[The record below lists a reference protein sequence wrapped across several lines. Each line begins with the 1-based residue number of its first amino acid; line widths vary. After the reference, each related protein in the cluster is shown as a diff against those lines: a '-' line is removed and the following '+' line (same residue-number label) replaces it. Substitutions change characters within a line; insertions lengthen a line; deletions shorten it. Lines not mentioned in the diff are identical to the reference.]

1 MRVYRKR
8 RDKKKKK
15 LKVDEESASGIES
28 ADRKCVKVMRCG
40 RVHAGLRQFFSLNV
54 SLLFIVH
61 ISTASRCGFLSAFR
75 SEDKPKAAV

>member
-15 LKVDEESASGIES
+15 TESSRRECFCIES
-28 ADRKCVKVMRCG
+28 ADRKCVKAMRCG

-54 SLLFIVH
+54 SFLFMFH
-61 ISTASRCGFLSAFR
+61 ISTASRCDFLSAFR